1 MVLTENDVRS
11 HRELEDLVC
20 QNGAAFCLHYPDD
33 PDTGY
38 DFRLKHWIW
47 DLRDEKPFGIPFRC
61 LYSIN
66 ITNLMMA
73 GKHISV
79 THVAGSCS
87 ECSCDIRYVQ
97 IELILF

>member
-1 MVLTENDVRS
+1 MILTENDVRS

-87 ECSCDIRYVQ
+87 ECSCDI
-97 IELILF
+97 